1 MLIIMMMIKR
11 IISFLRA
18 RLRKYILE
26 EKWFEDYIRMGMK
39 IGDNCSIQPG
49 VVFDYSHC
57 WLIKIGN
64 NVTIAPQAYL
74 LTHDASTKRLNN
86 YTKVGSITI
95 EDNVFIG
102 ARALIMPG
110 VTIGKNSIIAAGSI
124 VTKSIPE
131 GSIAAGNP
139 AKVIST
145 IEKYIEKNNELLNNS
160 NVYNNSYTIRGNISA
175 SNKVKM
181 YEELIYEIGFVI

>member
-1 MLIIMMMIKR
+1 M
-11 IISFLRA
+11 
-18 RLRKYILE
+18 E
-26 EKWFEDYIRMGMK
+26 

-64 NVTIAPQAYL
+64 NVTIAPEAYFL
-74 LTHDASTKRLNN
+74 AHDASTKNLIN
-86 YTKVGSITI
+86 YTKNLINYTKIGSITL

-110 VTIGKNSIIAAGSI
+110 VTIGKNSIVAAGSI

-131 GSIAAGNP
+131 GSVVAGNP
-139 AKVIST
+139 AIVISN
-145 IEKYIEKNNELLNNS
+145 INKYKEKSANLMSSTSIYDNTYILAGI
-160 NVYNNSYTIRGNISA
+160 VTDQ
-175 SNKVKM
+175 NKQKM
-181 YEELIYEIGFVI
+181 YEQLHKRIGFII

>member
-1 MLIIMMMIKR
+1 MIKKC
-11 IISFLRA
+11 IHFIRA
-18 RLRKYILE
+18 RARKYILE
-26 EKWFEDYIRMGMK
+26 ELWLEDYIKMGLR

-74 LTHDASTKRLNN
+74 LAHDASTKQLSQ
-86 YTKVGSITI
+86 YTKVGSVTI

-110 VTIGKNSIIAAGSI
+110 VTVGKNSIVAAGSI
-124 VTKSIPE
+124 VTKSVPE
-131 GSIAAGNP
+131 GVVVAGNP
-139 AKVIST
+139 AKVLLT
-145 IEKYIEKNNELLNNS
+145 VEEYIEKTNALMKSRKTYGERFTLG
-160 NVYNNSYTIRGNISA
+160 GNISPEDRL
-175 SNKVKM
+175 KM
-181 YEELIYEIGFVI
+181 YEELIQEIGFVV

>member
-1 MLIIMMMIKR
+1 MFKKIVTY
-11 IISFLRA
+11 FRA
-18 RLRKYILE
+18 RFRKFLLE
-26 EKWFEDYIRMGMK
+26 EMWYEDFIRMGMK
-39 IGDNCSIQPG
+39 VGDNCSLQPG
-49 VVFDYSHC
+49 ITFDYSHC
-57 WLIKIGN
+57 WLIRIGN

-74 LTHDASTKRLNN
+74 LAHDASTKGINN
-86 YTKVGSITI
+86 YTKISGITI

-131 GSIAAGNP
+131 NCVAAGNP

-145 IEKYIEKNNELLNNS
+145 LDKYEEKVNHQFKVDSTKIYGENYTINGKISSGQKKEMYDSLKNN
-160 NVYNNSYTIRGNISA
+160 V
-175 SNKVKM
+175 
-181 YEELIYEIGFVI
+181 GFVK